1 MELKK
6 ENPDKYYNL
15 NEEIGRGK
23 YAVVKNCSDNKTR
36 KQLVAK
42 LIKYEADTEKNTK
55 QEFEIMATLKHD
67 KLLTARDGFIVQKYV
82 VIVMDRVEGKEVLE
96 FLAEKTTASEE
107 DASLVIAQLV
117 DALTY
122 LHKKN
127 IVHLDI
133 RPANLFVSRDFK
145 LTLIDYGNARRIQ
158 SPDGQFVDAVGVT
171 EFTAPEVLNF
181 EMTYWGADMWSVGI
195 LLYILLSATLP
206 FTIEDSDDQNAD
218 DKVAAKVKS
227 VSYEMPVS
235 LFRNATQEAENLIK
249 KLLIRQPERRPTA
262 SSCLDDPW
270 LSPILTQK
278 RKSSEI
284 PASKFKFLNDQ
295 LKEAEEDELIV
306 ASCVLRSF
314 DEEAYE
320 SPEEE
325 EEEEEK
331 EEE

>member
-1 MELKK
+1 
-6 ENPDKYYNL
+6 
-15 NEEIGRGK
+15 
-23 YAVVKNCSDNKTR
+23 
-36 KQLVAK
+36 
-42 LIKYEADTEKNTK
+42 
-55 QEFEIMATLKHD
+55 
-67 KLLTARDGFIVQKYV
+67 
-82 VIVMDRVEGKEVLE
+82 
-96 FLAEKTTASEE
+96 
-107 DASLVIAQLV
+107 
-117 DALTY
+117 
-122 LHKKN
+122 
-127 IVHLDI
+127 
-133 RPANLFVSRDFK
+133 
-145 LTLIDYGNARRIQ
+145 
-158 SPDGQFVDAVGVT
+158 
-171 EFTAPEVLNF
+171 
-181 EMTYWGADMWSVGI
+181 MWSVGV